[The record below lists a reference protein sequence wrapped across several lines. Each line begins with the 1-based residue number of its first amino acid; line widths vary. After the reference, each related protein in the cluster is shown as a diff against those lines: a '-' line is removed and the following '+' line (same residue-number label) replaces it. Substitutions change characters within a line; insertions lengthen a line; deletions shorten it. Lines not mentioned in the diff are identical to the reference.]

1 MKKSLCKPCAVATAA
16 RRDREVK
23 QLPGRSEKITC
34 DKCGRRRFGRR
45 RFGLPYEVKRKFFTG
60 GGAKK

>member
-1 MKKSLCKPCAVATAA
+1 MKKLLCAVATDA

-34 DKCGRRRFGRR
+34 DKCGQR
-45 RFGLPYEVKRKFFTG
+45 RFGLPYEVKRKFLTG

>member
-1 MKKSLCKPCAVATAA
+1 MKKNLCKPCAVATAA

-34 DKCGRRRFGRR
+34 DKCGRRRFG
-45 RFGLPYEVKRKFFTG
+45 LPYEVKRKFFAG

>member
-1 MKKSLCKPCAVATAA
+1 MKKTLCKPCAVEIAA

-34 DKCGRRRFGRR
+34 DKCGRRRY
-45 RFGLPYEVKRKFFTG
+45 GLPYEVKRVFFTG
-60 GGAKK
+60 GDRK

>member
-1 MKKSLCKPCAVATAA
+1 MKKTLCKPCAVEIAD

-34 DKCGRRRFGRR
+34 DKVEEIRRRY
-45 RFGLPYEVKRKFFTG
+45 GLPYEVKRVFFTG
-60 GGAKK
+60 GARK

>member
-1 MKKSLCKPCAVATAA
+1 MKQSDSRS
-16 RRDREVK
+16 RRKKGAKTQPQGLREK
-23 QLPGRSEKITC
+23 TMQLPGRSEKITC
-34 DKCGRRRFGRR
+34 DKCGRR